1 LSSLP
6 DPKDK
11 SEEQNLLHSAM
22 ISADQGHSEA
32 ARSLLELNPDSPAAL
47 RQLGELEYKAGE
59 YRRAAEHFSGV
70 HKAHPDDGS
79 AALYTGKEFDARV
92 LLARVDLKLGERSAA
107 EDQFNAVLL
116 LDPANHDAL
125 LGLAQ
130 EELKEKRFTEVV
142 DLLGPRVRDAS
153 ASADLLQLLMQAYV
167 SLGRT
172 ADAEKVRAQL
182 RTSQRPR

>member
-1 LSSLP
+1 
-6 DPKDK
+6 
-11 SEEQNLLHSAM
+11 M
-22 ISADQGHSEA
+22 
-32 ARSLLELNPDSPAAL
+32 
-47 RQLGELEYKAGE
+47 
-59 YRRAAEHFSGV
+59 
-70 HKAHPDDGS
+70 
-79 AALYTGKEFDARV
+79 
-92 LLARVDLKLGERSAA
+92 KLGDRAAA
-107 EDQFNAVLL
+107 EDQFEAVLL

-142 DLLGPRVRDAS
+142 GLLGPRVKDAS
-153 ASADLLQLLMQAYV
+153 VSGDLLQLLMQAYL